1 MITFVGRL
9 NLSQCRRANSR
20 SVPLGR
26 LDLGDRWVT
35 PVFMI
40 CAAFS
45 TQCSIVFV
53 QSCKKS
59 GHLSAESVSVWWCG
73 CGYSLLFKRLPA
85 WLAGL
90 FPFSIHASS
99 SVSQP
104 MLSFLSL
111 LVHLQL
117 LKLLDASLACSCDPH
132 LCVWETVLFSVQYN
146 FVYIVPNHT
155 SHLNALTL

>member
-1 MITFVGRL
+1 MIAFVGRL

-20 SVPLGR
+20 SVLLGR

-73 CGYSLLFKRLPA
+73 CGYRLLFKRKKPRQS
-85 WLAGL
+85 

-132 LCVWETVLFSVQYN
+132 LCVCGRQFYFQSNTILF
-146 FVYIVPNHT
+146 I
-155 SHLNALTL
+155 

>member
-1 MITFVGRL
+1 MIAFVARL

-73 CGYSLLFKRLPA
+73 CGYSLL
-85 WLAGL
+85 L
-90 FPFSIHASS
+90 FQKFAHMIGGAF
-99 SVSQP
+99 
-104 MLSFLSL
+104 SFLYPRFFICFSTYAVLRVSPCSL
-111 LVHLQL
+111 TAV
-117 LKLLDASLACSCDPH
+117 KIASCKFGMILWSTSVGDSFI
-132 LCVWETVLFSVQYN
+132 FSSIQFCLYSA
-146 FVYIVPNHT
+146 NHT